1 MIGGTVAGAGNVISG
16 NGLHGV
22 FLTDP
27 GTTGNRVQGNEIG
40 TDASGL
46 VPVPNAGAG
55 VFVSNSASNNTIG
68 AAAAATPTSGPAPGG
83 NLIADNDGKGVVI
96 GFGLAD
102 NAVGNAFVGNVI
114 FANGGAGGIGI
125 DLGNDGLTANDVADA
140 DTGPNNLQNFPAI
153 SGAALDVNGNLVIDF
168 SLTSLAGTYRVE
180 FFLNNATDVNLP
192 QGRFFLGSMIVVIAN
207 NGDTVSDTVTYVP
220 TLERFTKS
228 WSTKS

>member
-1 MIGGTVAGAGNVISG
+1 VIGGTVAGAGNVISG

-114 FANGGAGGIGI
+114 FANVG
-125 DLGNDGLTANDVADA
+125 VA
-140 DTGPNNLQNFPAI
+140 NNLPFAAAFATVPVLIMILYLLAARRL
-153 SGAALDVNGNLVIDF
+153 GAF
-168 SLTSLAGTYRVE
+168 ESL
-180 FFLNNATDVNLP
+180 
-192 QGRFFLGSMIVVIAN
+192 
-207 NGDTVSDTVTYVP
+207 
-220 TLERFTKS
+220 
-228 WSTKS
+228 